1 MIISMN
7 KFIIIGV
14 LLFGFSLSVRAQ
26 NDTLFI
32 QNWENGHAI
41 YLLPPGKFQK
51 PEVWTSSD
59 SIIYPPVPFF
69 RKFNFDLKE
78 TYLPVS
84 VYKGQLVYYDPCDGI
99 FENAWVFNDSA
110 FVHLYYDG
118 PEGSP
123 IAAIEHEDANEI
135 QFRILQFNYED
146 IEKSIEY
153 YLTVKRMNRDRGLY
167 LFTFENPYD
176 SNDRYSFPVAE
187 QSKLHLLP
195 VLVNESRY
203 DKYTE
208 FEFPEELPTLELFK

>member
-1 MIISMN
+1 MKKLILT
-7 KFIIIGV
+7 FI
-14 LLFGFSLSVRAQ
+14 LLSNLIASLNAQ
-26 NDTLFI
+26 TDTLFI

-51 PEVWTSSD
+51 PPVWTSSD

-69 RKFNFDLKE
+69 RKFQFDLNE
-78 TYLPVS
+78 TYIPLT
-84 VYKGQLVYYDPCDGI
+84 VYKGELVYYDPCDGI
-99 FENAWVFNDSA
+99 FESAWVFNDSA

-123 IAAIEHEDANEI
+123 IAAIEYVNDTEI

-146 IEKSIEY
+146 IEKSLEY
-153 YLTVKRMNRDRGLY
+153 YLTVQRVNKERGLL

-176 SNDRYSFPVAE
+176 SKDTYSFPVVE

-195 VLVNESRY
+195 ILVNESKY

-208 FEFPEELPTLELFK
+208 FEFPEEPFNFEMFK